1 MATIDYSNTPDKN
14 ISIEKIEA
22 LISIGAGKIVANA
35 VNKII
40 HYQLSKYK
48 NYIAQINCD
57 LEKFEKRYGMPTK
70 QFYSQ
75 FETGELGD
83 KEDFFE
89 WSSLYENV
97 LLFEKRIQELE
108 NLDKK

>member
-1 MATIDYSNTPDKN
+1 MATIENSNTPDS

-22 LISIGAGKIVANA
+22 LISIGAGKLVANA
-35 VNKII
+35 VDNII

-70 QFYSQ
+70 QFHTQ
-75 FETGELGD
+75 FEAGELGD

-97 LLFEKRIQELE
+97 LLFEKRIQELDT
-108 NLDKK
+108 LK